1 MEPMLYQTSLFIT
14 TQPESCTFV
23 YKAKNRTPREFLK
36 MIKVLLY
43 NVLIV
48 SPAGFEPALPKETDL
63 KSVALD
69 HSAIGVVI
77 RIRSNIHG
85 CCARQNKCKFLL
97 CVFLEIRHI
106 STPVKCFD
114 YLLLMIICL
123 IFIVKLKNQFFFCQ
137 V

>member
-23 YKAKNRTPREFLK
+23 YKAENRTPREFSEND
-36 MIKVLLY
+36 KVLLY

-69 HSAIGVVI
+69 HSANLSLI
-77 RIRSNIHG
+77 RI
-85 CCARQNKCKFLL
+85 
-97 CVFLEIRHI
+97 
-106 STPVKCFD
+106 
-114 YLLLMIICL
+114 
-123 IFIVKLKNQFFFCQ
+123 LKEVVQ
-137 V
+137 

>member
-14 TQPESCTFV
+14 TQPESCTFA
-23 YKAKNRTPREFLK
+23 YKAENRTPREFLK

-69 HSAIGVVI
+69 HSAKG
-77 RIRSNIHG
+77 IHIV
-85 CCARQNKCKFLL
+85 L
-97 CVFLEIRHI
+97 CSIL
-106 STPVKCFD
+106 
-114 YLLLMIICL
+114 
-123 IFIVKLKNQFFFCQ
+123 
-137 V
+137 

>member
-1 MEPMLYQTSLFIT
+1 MEPMLCQTSLFIT

-23 YKAKNRTPREFLK
+23 YKAENRTPREFLK

-69 HSAIGVVI
+69 HSAKG
-77 RIRSNIHG
+77 IH
-85 CCARQNKCKFLL
+85 
-97 CVFLEIRHI
+97 
-106 STPVKCFD
+106 
-114 YLLLMIICL
+114 
-123 IFIVKLKNQFFFCQ
+123 IVL
-137 V
+137 VSIL

>member
-69 HSAIGVVI
+69 HSAKG
-77 RIRSNIHG
+77 IH
-85 CCARQNKCKFLL
+85 
-97 CVFLEIRHI
+97 
-106 STPVKCFD
+106 
-114 YLLLMIICL
+114 
-123 IFIVKLKNQFFFCQ
+123 IVL
-137 V
+137 VSIL

>member
-23 YKAKNRTPREFLK
+23 CKAENRTPRELSK

-69 HSAIGVVI
+69 HSAKG
-77 RIRSNIHG
+77 IH
-85 CCARQNKCKFLL
+85 
-97 CVFLEIRHI
+97 
-106 STPVKCFD
+106 
-114 YLLLMIICL
+114 
-123 IFIVKLKNQFFFCQ
+123 IVL
-137 V
+137 VSIL